1 MKSVIKLAIYGAT
14 GYTAGELLRL
24 LSHHPEVELTKVVSQ
39 SRPRTALAEL
49 HPQLISSKLAAI
61 KTDAPSDTS
70 WRECDCVFFAT
81 PALIAMKE
89 AEGAL
94 NNKGLVVD
102 LSPDFRIKD
111 LAVWRHWYKAEHS
124 SPALVSQAVYG
135 LPEANRAAIKK
146 ARLIANPGC
155 YATAIELALLPLLA
169 DYGDRLGEEL
179 VVDAKSGVSGA
190 GRLSQA
196 ASLAAEEDFT
206 CYAATGHRHQAEVE
220 EFLSGLSGKEIR
232 LRFVPHLAPMSR
244 GIFADL
250 YLPLGEQKEEDLRA
264 CYETFYE
271 NEPFVHFLPPGQA
284 PHTKAVRGTNHCHLA
299 LFAPP
304 KSRYVQ
310 VCSALDNLVKGAAG
324 LAIQNMN
331 LASGLR
337 ETAGLEHTGL
347 SP

>member
-1 MKSVIKLAIYGAT
+1 VKSLITIYGAS

-24 LSHHPEVELTKVVSQ
+24 LNCHPQVEVSKVVSQ
-39 SRPRTALAEL
+39 SHPQASLAEL
-49 HPQLISSKLAAI
+49 HPQLLGSKLADL
-61 KTDAPSDTS
+61 KTISPEDRT
-70 WRECDCVFFAT
+70 WQECDCVFFAT

-89 AEGAL
+89 AELAL
-94 NNKGLVVD
+94 QNKALVVD

-111 LAVWRHWYKAEHS
+111 LAVWRHWYKTEHS
-124 SPALVSQAVYG
+124 SPDLVSQAVYG
-135 LPEANRAAIKK
+135 LPEANRAAIKR

-155 YATAIELALLPLLA
+155 YATAIQLALLPLLA

-190 GRLSQA
+190 GRLSEA
-196 ASLAAEEDFT
+196 ASLAAEGDFS

-220 EFLSGLSGKEIR
+220 EFLSDLSHKRVR
-232 LRFVPHLAPMSR
+232 LRFVPHLVPMSR
-244 GIFADL
+244 GIFVDT
-250 YLPLGEQKEEDLRA
+250 YIPLGDIGEDNLRS
-264 CYETFYE
+264 CYENYYDK
-271 NEPFVHFLPPGQA
+271 EPFVHLLLANQS

-304 KSRYVQ
+304 RSRYVQ
-310 VCSALDNLVKGAAG
+310 VCGALDNLVKGAAG

-331 LASGLR
+331 LALGLK
-337 ETAGLEHTGL
+337 ETIGLAQTGL